1 MSSTASESLARELQ
15 RLDCRMSLR
24 ILVAD
29 DDADLLEVVVEA
41 LTDAGANVASAKS
54 GAELLK
60 RLGEDGAFDLI
71 IADVLMPWMTGLQ
84 VASSVR
90 EAGLE
95 VPVILMT
102 GTRDSTLDERVDS
115 LDRTVL
121 LRKPFGD
128 RELRAAVQKLLP
140 GAI

>member
-1 MSSTASESLARELQ
+1 MP
-15 RLDCRMSLR
+15 LR

-29 DDADLLEVVVEA
+29 DDADLLEVLVES
-41 LTDAGANVASAKS
+41 LTEAGANVASVKS

-60 RLGEDGAFDLI
+60 RLGEDASFDLV

-90 EAGLE
+90 DAGLE

-102 GTRDSTLDERVDS
+102 GARDASLDERVDS
-115 LDRTVL
+115 LDRTLL
-121 LRKPFGD
+121 LRKPFDQG
-128 RELRAAVQKLLP
+128 ELKAAVQKLLP

>member
-1 MSSTASESLARELQ
+1 MP
-15 RLDCRMSLR
+15 LR

-29 DDADLLEVVVEA
+29 DDADLLEVVVES
-41 LTDAGANVASAKS
+41 LTDAGAKVSSAKS

-60 RLGEDGAFDLI
+60 RLGEDASFDLI

-90 EAGLE
+90 DAGLE

-102 GTRDSTLDERVDS
+102 GATDASLNQRVDM
-115 LDRTVL
+115 LDNTVL
-121 LRKPFGD
+121 LRKPFD
-128 RELRAAVQKLLP
+128 QDDLKAAVQKLLP
-140 GAI
+140 GTL

>member
-1 MSSTASESLARELQ
+1 MPSLAREVQ
-15 RLDCRMSLR
+15 RSIGFMPLR

-29 DDADLLEVVVEA
+29 DDADLLEVLVES
-41 LTDAGANVASAKS
+41 LTEAGANVAGVKS

-60 RLGEDGAFDLI
+60 RLGEDASFDLI

-84 VASSVR
+84 VASSVCD
-90 EAGLE
+90 AGLE

-102 GTRDSTLDERVDS
+102 GARDASLDARVDS
-115 LDRTVL
+115 LDHTLL
-121 LRKPFGD
+121 LRKPFDEG
-128 RELRAAVQKLLP
+128 ELKAAVQKLLP

>member
-1 MSSTASESLARELQ
+1 MP
-15 RLDCRMSLR
+15 LR

-29 DDADLLEVVVEA
+29 DDADLLEVLVES
-41 LTDAGANVASAKS
+41 LTEAGAHVASVKS

-60 RLGEDGAFDLI
+60 RLGEDASFDLI

-90 EAGLE
+90 DAGLE

-102 GTRDSTLDERVDS
+102 GAGDASLDERVDS
-115 LDRTVL
+115 LDRTLL
-121 LRKPFGD
+121 LRKPFDQG
-128 RELRAAVQKLLP
+128 ELKAAVQKLLP

>member
-1 MSSTASESLARELQ
+1 MSSVESATLARELQ
-15 RLDCRMSLR
+15 APERCMSLR

-102 GTRDSTLDERVDS
+102 GNRDSSLDERVDS

-128 RELRAAVQKLLP
+128 RELRAAVEKLLP
-140 GAI
+140 GSI

>member
-1 MSSTASESLARELQ
+1 MA
-15 RLDCRMSLR
+15 LR

-29 DDADLLEVVVEA
+29 DDDDLLEVVVEA
-41 LTDAGANVASAKS
+41 LTDAGAKVASVKS

-60 RLGEDGAFDLI
+60 RLGEDASFDLI

-102 GTRDSTLDERVDS
+102 GARDSSLDERVDS
-115 LDRTVL
+115 IERTVL
-121 LRKPFGD
+121 LRKPFGHG
-128 RELRAAVQKLLP
+128 ELKAAVEKLLP

>member
-1 MSSTASESLARELQ
+1 MSSVAAELARELQ
-15 RLDCRMSLR
+15 HLECCMPLR

-41 LTDAGANVASAKS
+41 LKETGANVASAKS

-60 RLGEDGAFDLI
+60 RLGEDASFDLI

-90 EAGLE
+90 DAGLE

-102 GTRDSTLDERVDS
+102 GTRDASLAERVDS
-115 LDRTVL
+115 LERTLL
-121 LRKPFGD
+121 LRKPFGH
-128 RELRAAVQKLLP
+128 RELKAAVEKMLP

>member
-1 MSSTASESLARELQ
+1 MSSVESATLARELHAPE
-15 RLDCRMSLR
+15 RCMSLR

-102 GTRDSTLDERVDS
+102 GNRDSSLDERVDS

-128 RELRAAVQKLLP
+128 RELRAAVEKLLP
-140 GAI
+140 GSI

>member
-1 MSSTASESLARELQ
+1 M
-15 RLDCRMSLR
+15 LR

-29 DDADLLEVVVEA
+29 DDADLLEVVVES
-41 LTDAGANVASAKS
+41 LTEAGAKVASAKS

-60 RLGEDGAFDLI
+60 RLGEDASFDLI

-102 GTRDSTLDERVDS
+102 GATDASLNERVDL
-115 LDRTVL
+115 LDNTVL
-121 LRKPFGD
+121 LRKPFD
-128 RELRAAVQKLLP
+128 QDDLKAAVQRLLP
-140 GAI
+140 GTL

>member
-1 MSSTASESLARELQ
+1 
-15 RLDCRMSLR
+15 
-24 ILVAD
+24 
-29 DDADLLEVVVEA
+29 
-41 LTDAGANVASAKS
+41 
-54 GAELLK
+54 LK

>member
-1 MSSTASESLARELQ
+1 
-15 RLDCRMSLR
+15 MSLR

-41 LTDAGANVASAKS
+41 LTDAGAKVASVKS

-60 RLGEDGAFDLI
+60 QLGDDASFDLI

-90 EAGLE
+90 DAGLQ

-102 GTRDSTLDERVDS
+102 GAGDSSLDERVDS
-115 LDRTVL
+115 LDHTVL

-128 RELRAAVQKLLP
+128 RELRAAVDKLLP
-140 GAI
+140 GAM

>member
-1 MSSTASESLARELQ
+1 MP
-15 RLDCRMSLR
+15 LR

-29 DDADLLEVVVEA
+29 DDADLLDVVVES
-41 LTDAGANVASAKS
+41 LTDAGAKVASAKS

-60 RLGEDGAFDLI
+60 RLGEDASFDLI
-71 IADVLMPWMTGLQ
+71 IADVVMPWMTGLQ

-102 GTRDSTLDERVDS
+102 GGRDASLNDRVDL
-115 LDRTVL
+115 LDKTVL
-121 LRKPFGD
+121 LRKPFD
-128 RELRAAVQKLLP
+128 QNQLRAAVEKLLP
-140 GAI
+140 GTL